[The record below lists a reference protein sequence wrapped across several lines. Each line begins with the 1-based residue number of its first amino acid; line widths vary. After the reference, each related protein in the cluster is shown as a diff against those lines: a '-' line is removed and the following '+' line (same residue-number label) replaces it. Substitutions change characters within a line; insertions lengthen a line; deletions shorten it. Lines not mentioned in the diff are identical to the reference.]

1 MATPISV
8 SLIPEEDSLAGL
20 EERIRRTL
28 DLVKALR
35 TERDAAVAERDS
47 ARQAAGTAMSE
58 MKKLR
63 DEIEDLRSERKQ
75 VRTRVEKLLGQM
87 DLLAGS

>member
-1 MATPISV
+1 MATPISAGP
-8 SLIPEEDSLAGL
+8 LREEDSLAGL

-28 DLVKALR
+28 DLVSALR
-35 TERDAAVAERDS
+35 AERDA
-47 ARQAAGTAMSE
+47 ARQAAGTALSE

-63 DEIEDLRSERKQ
+63 DEIEELRSERKQ

>member
-1 MATPISV
+1 MATPISAG
-8 SLIPEEDSLAGL
+8 SLHEEDSLAGL

-28 DLVKALR
+28 ELVKALR
-35 TERDAAVAERDS
+35 SERDAAVTERDAA
-47 ARQAAGTAMSE
+47 RQAAGGALSE